1 MKALKDYLVA
11 LGLALYYTV
20 IIIALAM
27 FTFAIRLSIYGF
39 WSCIVH
45 LIKLTAKLFK
55 RHE

>member
-1 MKALKDYLVA
+1 MKRLKDLLIA
-11 LGLALYYTV
+11 FGLAIYYTV
-20 IIIALAM
+20 IISLAM

-55 RHE
+55 RHG